1 MSAAR
6 ATFLLGLGMGMG
18 ALLMEF
24 ARNASHHVLPSV
36 SGEVADLN
44 SASREQFEK
53 LHLDSLAID
62 RILENRPYS
71 NKLELLSR
79 MIIPKALYSKIRH
92 RICVRPRSQ
101 RSVRYA
107 RAA

>member
-6 ATFLLGLGMGMG
+6 ATVLLGLGMGMG
-18 ALLMEF
+18 ALLMEL
-24 ARNASHHVLPSV
+24 ARKAPHHVFPSA

-44 SASREQFEK
+44 HASRKQLEE
-53 LHLDSLAID
+53 LHLDKLAID

-71 NKLELLSR
+71 NKLELVSR

-92 RICVRPRSQ
+92 RICVRPFALRPAKQ
-101 RSVRYA
+101 A